1 MSKTVVVREICFWKR
16 VQSMEKFSYR
26 HWRHQKQIWRPEK
39 VPWCFLKCVVYDNEL
54 EFQKPESVISKKWF
68 AILFLKTCPD
78 QKVFSPVAPSKTN
91 MTTWKST
98 MMFFEMRSLRRRT
111 WISKTWKCDF
121 EKVIRDF
128 VFENVSGPKSF
139 LTGSA
144 IKKKYD
150 VLKKYRGVLWNT

>member
-78 QKVFSPVAPSKTN
+78 QKVFLPVAPSKKN
-91 MTTWKST
+91 MTFWKST
-98 MMFFEMRSLRRRT
+98 VVYFEIRSLT
-111 WISKTWKCDF
+111 SKNIKRKSGSRNIFLETF
-121 EKVIRDF
+121 RDRNIF
-128 VFENVSGPKSF
+128 PPIAHLKTNVTH
-139 LTGSA
+139 LQT
-144 IKKKYD
+144 
-150 VLKKYRGVLWNT
+150 